1 VSTTTT
7 EDIGREP
14 TPQAPDH
21 APPGLGVRVLL
32 ASLLGSAAA
41 IHLVLVPTH
50 AELSNV
56 DAVAFAVAGWAQ
68 LCLAVAVAA
77 WPTRS
82 VLKAAVGVSL
92 LTLGAWIVSRTVGL
106 PFGSHAGTA
115 EDVDALGLFT
125 AGVEAGALVL
135 AGLALAR
142 PGLGAKASNETLTF
156 GSLVPLAL
164 LVATTVVIASPD
176 TRTHAHDDEGEAVA
190 AELAS
195 VGADRCD
202 LGFNAAAYWRET
214 DLAGLDTVT
223 GGMLADR
230 TAASAA
236 GHDDGHDHGSGPAP
250 VAASTA
256 TTLPDPTEGRGSKEL
271 DHVIAQS
278 QGEGELGAAAA
289 VVALAEVS
297 DETYDMWLQRLHLLG
312 GHDHGSGAPDDNG
325 GHGGHLGPQPWI
337 AMTDQAQCDTLA
349 TELERAREIAM
360 STPTAADAEAAGYRM
375 VTPYV
380 PGIAAH
386 WMKFDYVD
394 EEFHL
399 EEPEM
404 LLYDGNGL
412 EAGIVGLSYYVL
424 QSGEVEPSQGFTGPN
439 DHFHRHVGLCMRNGV
454 TIGDSTTTK
463 EECEALGGRKN
474 DGSRGWM
481 NHVWVVPGCES
492 PWGMFSGANP
502 LLDSALAE
510 NSGSNQGCDGSAV
523 FDRFDLSPGDATN
536 SPTTVTG
543 ASQEQAAG

>member
-1 VSTTTT
+1 
-7 EDIGREP
+7 
-14 TPQAPDH
+14 
-21 APPGLGVRVLL
+21 
-32 ASLLGSAAA
+32 
-41 IHLVLVPTH
+41 
-50 AELSNV
+50 
-56 DAVAFAVAGWAQ
+56 
-68 LCLAVAVAA
+68 
-77 WPTRS
+77 
-82 VLKAAVGVSL
+82 
-92 LTLGAWIVSRTVGL
+92 
-106 PFGSHAGTA
+106 
-115 EDVDALGLFT
+115 
-125 AGVEAGALVL
+125 
-135 AGLALAR
+135 
-142 PGLGAKASNETLTF
+142 
-156 GSLVPLAL
+156 
-164 LVATTVVIASPD
+164 
-176 TRTHAHDDEGEAVA
+176 
-190 AELAS
+190 
-195 VGADRCD
+195 
-202 LGFNAAAYWRET
+202 
-214 DLAGLDTVT
+214 
-223 GGMLADR
+223 
-230 TAASAA
+230 
-236 GHDDGHDHGSGPAP
+236 
-250 VAASTA
+250 
-256 TTLPDPTEGRGSKEL
+256 
-271 DHVIAQS
+271 
-278 QGEGELGAAAA
+278 
-289 VVALAEVS
+289 
-297 DETYDMWLQRLHLLG
+297 
-312 GHDHGSGAPDDNG
+312 
-325 GHGGHLGPQPWI
+325 
-337 AMTDQAQCDTLA
+337 MTDQAQCDTLA